1 MWEDMCRGHFYGKMS
16 KNNKRFLLKS
26 IYLYFSLVS
35 IKKGGD
41 IYSRRRIE
49 SILGGE

>member
-1 MWEDMCRGHFYGKMS
+1 MEKCLKIIKISF
-16 KNNKRFLLKS
+16 KS